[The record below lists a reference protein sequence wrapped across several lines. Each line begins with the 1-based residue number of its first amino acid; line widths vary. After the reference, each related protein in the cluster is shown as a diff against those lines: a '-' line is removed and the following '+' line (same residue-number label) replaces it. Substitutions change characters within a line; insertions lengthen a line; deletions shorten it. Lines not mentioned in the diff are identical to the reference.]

1 MKIIKTL
8 WRILNIV
15 HQVRKKSSCS
25 TSRRSLRRLRCSQ
38 QVRTGTGIIHG
49 WRGSHWSE
57 EFYDISEIQ
66 KFDWKNVFSL
76 ALTCLQSACLSNEH
90 APPARKFQKQT
101 QRYMK
106 MPENLTLKKW
116 LFLTLFGKCCSIRYK
131 TSNVTNYE
139 MFCQNVLQ
147 RLIIKVTFKITDIFF
162 RNLWLT
168 IVLQYL
174 EYNVSAEIETFT
186 SRSTNESW

>member
-8 WRILNIV
+8 WRVLNIV

-57 EFYDISEIQ
+57 EFNKISEIQ
-66 KFDWKNVFSL
+66 KFDWKNVFRL

-106 MPENLTLKKW
+106 MPENLVLKKW
-116 LFLTLFGKCCSIRYK
+116 LFLTLFDKWCSIRYK
-131 TSNVTNYE
+131 TSNVTNFE

-147 RLIIKVTFKITDIFF
+147 RLIIKVTFKITYIFF
-162 RNLWLT
+162 RNPFFNN
-168 IVLQYL
+168 Y
-174 EYNVSAEIETFT
+174 
-186 SRSTNESW
+186 

>member
-57 EFYDISEIQ
+57 EFYDIYEIQ

-101 QRYMK
+101 QRYME
-106 MPENLTLKKW
+106 MPEN
-116 LFLTLFGKCCSIRYK
+116 F
-131 TSNVTNYE
+131 
-139 MFCQNVLQ
+139 
-147 RLIIKVTFKITDIFF
+147 IIKSGFFWHFLINVVRFGTKLAMLSILKCLPQCFTKIDYKSDIQNYRYIF
-162 RNLWLT
+162 
-168 IVLQYL
+168 
-174 EYNVSAEIETFT
+174 
-186 SRSTNESW
+186 

>member
-1 MKIIKTL
+1 M

-38 QVRTGTGIIHG
+38 QVWTGTGIIHG

-57 EFYDISEIQ
+57 EFNDISEIQ
-66 KFDWKNVFSL
+66 KFDWKNVFL

-106 MPENLTLKKW
+106 VAENFSPKSGFFWHFLMNFVGFGTKLATL
-116 LFLTLFGKCCSIRYK
+116 LILKCFAK
-131 TSNVTNYE
+131 
-139 MFCQNVLQ
+139 ML
-147 RLIIKVTFKITDIFF
+147 
-162 RNLWLT
+162 
-168 IVLQYL
+168 
-174 EYNVSAEIETFT
+174 
-186 SRSTNESW
+186 